1 MELSFCAGSNLLSL
15 PAELL
20 GNCFS
25 DALRARY
32 EFHGIRELADGSEQ
46 VVITCKG
53 CSKTLDFT
61 CTKKGPHQSWKDLK
75 AKLNSALNKAHKTC
89 QTQASRPYPS
99 ISLHIPHIPHIHPL
113 LTPISI
119 SC

>member
-1 MELSFCAGSNLLSL
+1 
-15 PAELL
+15 
-20 GNCFS
+20 
-25 DALRARY
+25 LRDRY
-32 EFHGIRELADGSEQ
+32 DFHGILQLADGWEQ

-53 CSKTLDFT
+53 CSKKLENT

-99 ISLHIPHIPHIHPL
+99 ISLHIPPYPSISL
-113 LTPISI
+113 ISI
-119 SC
+119 LC